1 MNFQVEKNVF
11 VIFYSGEGL
20 KSKILKICE
29 AFGANRYSVADD
41 LGKQLRITTE
51 VYNTCFFFFFF
62 LPKYTILVVWISL
75 PGLVN
80 FEYLDIVVNKICH
93 MN

>member
-62 LPKYTILVVWISL
+62 FAKVYDTCC
-75 PGLVN
+75 
-80 FEYLDIVVNKICH
+80 LD
-93 MN
+93 